1 MMDKSFKAGFCQETL
16 PHGKSMGVV
25 LKCLKCN
32 ENAKHS
38 EVNRSHP
45 SITSLAARTRVINQY
60 IFWSAA
66 SQMTIGL
73 KLIAYNFFFFFL
85 EKGIF
90 PLRVGQSIF

>member
-1 MMDKSFKAGFCQETL
+1 
-16 PHGKSMGVV
+16 MGVV